1 MTFQSKDIIKK
12 LIKGEGIY
20 EGDPQMSSIWK
31 YNSSFNDEEF
41 YAVFSNEKYNDIY
54 QSPFVKDPVLLWNQ
68 ENGITQEGQKF
79 LNEKENE
86 A

>member
-1 MTFQSKDIIKK
+1 MK
-12 LIKGEGIY
+12 
-20 EGDPQMSSIWK
+20 
-31 YNSSFNDEEF
+31 N
-41 YAVFSNEKYNDIY
+41 NDIY